1 MKQVFLLSFMIL
13 SLVGCN
19 SKKEQLCTSTWQD
32 VPIVIDGQNNDW
44 GGTLRY
50 SDTASRLRYDVR
62 NDSDNLYLIVETD
75 DNSMQMKLMHTGIK
89 VSMGLKS
96 VPAATGVI
104 TLPAFRENP
113 FMHHC
118 QGMPDSACIGGPGSM
133 PDMKDHKCT
142 KPCSAMKDSACAKHG
157 KEMKDHKCTKPCGAG
172 IDSSCNKPCR
182 EMKDQK
188 GSEKGKRMQ
197 DSMCHKGPMP
207 GMEAP
212 DSAACMKH
220 NPMRKSATAE
230 GFKYTNGMIEGCHT
244 EKGKISFAKGIS
256 NPQTL
261 TVEIAVPLREI
272 YGDGYDLAKIA
283 SGKINLEFTVEA
295 IEKPSCPGMMQ
306 KEGPMSGRPCPGHPL
321 KGAPDSLAAHHGEGM
336 PCEPSGMHEGK
347 PEGRPEGKCQ
357 GRPEGKPEGMSKEC
371 MHGAPP
377 EGMSMECMHGASP
390 EGMSK
395 ECMHGA
401 SPGGMSK
408 ECMHGASP
416 EGMKQPFA
424 MPDTTLLLQ
433 KQSIQ
438 CKVRLAANK

>member
-32 VPIVIDGQNNDW
+32 AAIVIDGQNNDW

-96 VPAATGVI
+96 VPAATGII
-104 TLPAFRENP
+104 TLPAFRKNR

-118 QGMPDSACIGGPGSM
+118 QGIPDSACIGGPGSM
-133 PDMKDHKCT
+133 PD
-142 KPCSAMKDSACAKHG
+142 
-157 KEMKDHKCTKPCGAG
+157 MKDHKCTKPCGAG

-220 NPMRKSATAE
+220 NAMRKSATAE

-336 PCEPSGMHEGK
+336 PCGPSGMHEGK
-347 PEGRPEGKCQ
+347 PEAKPIGKSESRPED
-357 GRPEGKPEGMSKEC
+357 KPERMGNECMHGAHPGGMSKDC

-377 EGMSMECMHGASP
+377 E
-390 EGMSK
+390 
-395 ECMHGA
+395 
-401 SPGGMSK
+401 GMSK